1 MTTVFGYIIFT
12 EAGLIRLGFMD
23 RAVVTKKMQKEE
35 TERALY

>member
-23 RAVVTKKMQKEE
+23 RAVVTKMQKEE